1 MAMATVRASS
11 KAAGRYVFPRFPM
24 WAFREGVM
32 RRQLGKY
39 STIRK
44 NSRLLSEL
52 QNHLA
57 SQVTGNKSAIAMDYF
72 DMLNRYLL
80 QPLSQNDVKGTI
92 ERMDSYCVS
101 RSDLVEVLN
110 GVKVGDAK
118 SRFDLLPAKV
128 KSAFT
133 RAYNSQ
139 THGGVNVFADD
150 SSMFKRV
157 TKGKKGKREATKEI
171 VEEEDEEESE
181 DAFLEYCSVCCR
193 GYGVFSYQTKKESKT
208 VQCSV
213 IILDY
218 QGASKILVMT

>member
-1 MAMATVRASS
+1 MAVATVRASS

-101 RSDLVEVLN
+101 RSDLVDVLN
-110 GVKVGDAK
+110 GVKVGEAK

-133 RAYNSQ
+133 RA
-139 THGGVNVFADD
+139 
-150 SSMFKRV
+150 
-157 TKGKKGKREATKEI
+157 
-171 VEEEDEEESE
+171 
-181 DAFLEYCSVCCR
+181 
-193 GYGVFSYQTKKESKT
+193 
-208 VQCSV
+208 
-213 IILDY
+213 
-218 QGASKILVMT
+218 

>member
-24 WAFREGVM
+24 WVSRGEVT

-52 QNHLA
+52 QTHLS

-101 RSDLVEVLN
+101 RSDLVDVLN
-110 GVKVGDAK
+110 GMKVGESK
-118 SRFDLLPAKV
+118 SKFDLLPAKT

-133 RAYNSQ
+133 RSYNSQ

-150 SSMFKRV
+150 SSMFRKV
-157 TKGKKGKREATKEI
+157 TKGKKGKKEVVKEI
-171 VEEEDEEESE
+171 MEEEEEEESE
-181 DAFLEYCSVCCR
+181 DEFLEYCCVCCR
-193 GYGVFSYQTKKESKT
+193 G
-208 VQCSV
+208 
-213 IILDY
+213 
-218 QGASKILVMT
+218 

>member
-72 DMLNRYLL
+72 DML
-80 QPLSQNDVKGTI
+80 SQNDVKGTI

-118 SRFDLLPAKV
+118 SRFD
-128 KSAFT
+128 
-133 RAYNSQ
+133 
-139 THGGVNVFADD
+139 
-150 SSMFKRV
+150 
-157 TKGKKGKREATKEI
+157 
-171 VEEEDEEESE
+171 
-181 DAFLEYCSVCCR
+181 
-193 GYGVFSYQTKKESKT
+193 
-208 VQCSV
+208 
-213 IILDY
+213 
-218 QGASKILVMT
+218 